1 MLQKNSS
8 RLLLALIILILPA
21 LACQALTGDGAEE
34 PTAVVV
40 EMTDIP
46 TEAMPT
52 EAVSTEVQ
60 PTSPPQETAPPPQPT
75 EPEVGDYDSP
85 FPLPSDVQNFS
96 KLSDEQINYQT
107 SLSMDEV
114 IAFYRA
120 EFTAQGLSER
130 GILTVIEENAFSMVF
145 DGAPNGKPIVLQGF
159 PLDENTTN
167 VNVRYEEF

>member
-21 LACQALTGDGAEE
+21 LACQVLTGDGSEE
-34 PTAVVV
+34 PTAVIV
-40 EMTDIP
+40 EPTSLPTEAIP
-46 TEAMPT
+46 TEAIP
-52 EAVSTEVQ
+52 TEVQ

-75 EPEVGDYDSP
+75 EPETYDSP

-96 KLSDEQINYQT
+96 MLTAEQINYQT
-107 SLSMDEV
+107 SFSMDEV

-120 EFTAQGLSER
+120 EFSAQGLSER

-145 DGAPNGKPIVLQGF
+145 DGSPNGKSIVLQGF

-167 VNVRYEEF
+167 VNLRYEEI